1 MYSQA
6 KWQIT
11 KLKGKNEY
19 MYMHSRAKYNFFFAE
34 NIFIKFLNIFVQYIS
49 ENILRKKTKK
59 KKTKK
64 KKKKKKLIFKH
75 GNDYQIR

>member
-19 MYMHSRAKYNFFFAE
+19 MYMHSRAKYIFFAE
-34 NIFIKFLNIFVQYIS
+34 NIFIKFLNIFVEYIS
-49 ENILRKKTKK
+49 ENILRITKKTD
-59 KKTKK
+59 
-64 KKKKKKLIFKH
+64 F
-75 GNDYQIR
+75 